1 MPEKEGETMK
11 NKIFKISMILVMI
24 LTMTMTNFLF
34 VGKNLISYAID
45 DITTNHKNVEFAAY
59 FKNKEGKEVT
69 TLEKLQ
75 DEEETF
81 LYLRFNVK
89 KEGYFNGEIAIENS
103 NFTLKET
110 DSNYV
115 NKIENNTIL
124 FNQINVGQG
133 EEIKIKIEPMQE
145 EKLEIG
151 VLNMATKVKVNGI
164 YRDSTQKDIKI
175 QAVREVTLKLAENN
189 TEANVKNEVRVIT
202 NKIIEIEGQEKR
214 ILQLAYHMGLE
225 ENNYPMQEIKA
236 KITLPTSEGDKIE
249 ITPVEYL
256 NNMTSSHYDYK
267 ENMLEVTLKNEKD
280 DQGKVMWKTQGE
292 ETIIV
297 TCLYD
302 KDVVINEA
310 EISAEETVI
319 LYNEKQL
326 EAKNKVTVGQK
337 EVEAILEIASKS
349 EENVIYKGKL
359 KAGLDRQ
366 YQTTT
371 QIKVNFAKAVS
382 NIQLTEGN
390 SQYISNE
397 QEQNANV
404 TYEQTIISKEQFDH
418 ILGENGRISI
428 YNQEG
433 EVIGNITK
441 DSQRNQEGN
450 FVIFYE
456 GKNVSQISIET
467 TKPVAEGILEM
478 QHAKVIHGK
487 EELNKVKQATSLK
500 DTIMM
505 GEETVETRIPLEE
518 ATTKASLEV
527 NKENLSTV
535 IDNHVEMK
543 AVLASNNEKYDLY
556 KNPEIAIELPE
567 QVEKIEIN
575 SMELLYEDE
584 LKIRDYKVEGKTIK
598 VALEGEQTEYK
609 EDAIKGAT
617 LLMNTNLGVDRKAAT
632 RDTEIQMDY
641 TNGEVGTTRKA
652 IKIVA
657 PTDITTIYSVPEL
670 GIEMLGQ
677 EENKQIFIERGQ
689 EERQLQASI
698 EVINNQE
705 EAIENVRILGQ
716 FPTNQKDNNMGIEI
730 LEGIVMEQQN
740 VQIYYSENAEAT
752 DELDNP
758 DNEWVPAIND
768 KNKVS
773 KFLVIIN
780 QLESGESVQGNY
792 TYKIPAN
799 LDYNQTAKTGYQVK
813 YTDMNTKVENELSS
827 TTLEML
833 TGIGPKVETR
843 LIATTGGKES
853 NNPVKN
859 GEVIRYT
866 IEVANIGTEE
876 VNQVKVMGQ
885 VPEGTTRVEP
895 EEDYEYTGASYY
907 QELEDRT
914 YEAMIENLK
923 VGEVVKKE
931 YEVRV
936 NSGIAEGTQLN
947 NRAEIEYAGI
957 TKQSEEIKKVT
968 TKGDLRISVKR
979 VTDRKVDLYQA
990 GAVRYFAII
999 ENISGKKQENVK
1011 VETNFSDNL
1020 EVEVATLI
1028 TGMKK
1033 GIDEE
1038 DREENVQTQDL
1049 EFKKEMN
1056 IGDLEVGEVKV
1067 LSYDMLIHVAQ
1078 NDKNQIDFSV
1088 VVKKGQEQYQSNQ
1101 WKDKVENLDINIA
1114 MTADKKEY
1122 VKAGDTIKYSINIE
1136 NKVEAN
1142 TMGLTLK
1149 DTIPTQLTVEQIK
1162 QDGELVEGLEGNQI
1176 ELPIY
1181 LSAKGKTTIEI
1192 EAVVDYS
1199 QARQKAEAITNRADI
1214 ELYGEKVATTAE
1226 MTHIIQA
1233 NEDNTTTNPENPG
1246 QDDNQ
1251 NNNENKVDNNDIAK
1265 GNRTITGVAWY
1276 DENANGQKEQG
1287 EKLLSNVKVRLFNT
1301 QTNHFV
1307 KEENGQIL
1315 EAVTNENGIYVL
1327 DKIANGKYIVVFDY
1341 DNSKYV
1347 ITKYRANG
1355 VAEAENSK
1363 AVLSELVIENER
1375 KQMAATDILEVQDNH
1390 ISNINIGLAP
1400 LEDFDLALNK
1410 YVSKILIQN
1419 AKGTTVREYDKETM
1433 AKVEL
1438 DAKTINGSTVI
1449 IEYKIAVTNQGEVDG
1464 YAKKIADYVTSDL
1477 KFNSELNKDWYQVGN
1492 TLYTESLANEKIKAG
1507 ETKTVTLTLTKAM
1520 TESNTGLMPNTA
1532 EIVEDYNE
1540 LGIADT
1546 NSTPGN
1552 RVKEENDFGLA
1563 EVLLSIRTGAVMYT
1577 TIGIVIAIILA
1588 VTVVVI
1594 IKKRNKEEKE

>member
-1 MPEKEGETMK
+1 MPEEEGETMK
-11 NKIFKISMILVMI
+11 NKIFKISIILVMI
-24 LTMTMTNFLF
+24 LTMTMTNFIF
-34 VGKNLISYAID
+34 VGKNLISYAVD
-45 DITTNHKNVEFAAY
+45 NITTNHKNIEFTAY
-59 FKNKEGKEVT
+59 FKNQEGKEVT

-75 DEEETF
+75 NEEESF

-110 DSNYV
+110 DSIYV

-124 FNQINVGQG
+124 LNQINVGQG
-133 EEIKIKIEPMQE
+133 EEIKVKIEPIQKE
-145 EKLEIG
+145 RLELG
-151 VLNMATKVKVNGI
+151 LLGMTTKVKVTGI

-175 QAVREVTLKLAENN
+175 QADREVTLKLIENN
-189 TEANVKNEVRVIT
+189 TETNVKNEVKVIT
-202 NKIIEIEGQEKR
+202 NKIIKVEGQEKR
-214 ILQLAYHMGLE
+214 ILQLSYHMGLE

-236 KITLPTSEGDKIE
+236 RITLPASEGKQVE
-249 ITPVEYL
+249 ITPVEYF
-256 NNMTSSHYDYK
+256 NNMTNSHYDYK
-267 ENMLEVTLKNEKD
+267 ENILEVTLTNEKD

-292 ETIIV
+292 ENIII

-302 KDVVINEA
+302 KDVLINEA
-310 EISAEETVI
+310 EINAEENVI
-319 LYNEKQL
+319 LYNGKELK
-326 EAKNKVTVGQK
+326 AKNKVTVGQE
-337 EVEAILEIASKS
+337 EVDAILEIATKS
-349 EENVIYKGKL
+349 EENIIYKGKL
-359 KAGLDRQ
+359 NAGLDRQ
-366 YQTTT
+366 YQITT
-371 QIKVNFAKAVS
+371 QMKVNFAKAVS
-382 NIQLTEGN
+382 SIQLTEGN

-404 TYEQTIISKEQFDH
+404 TYQKTIISKEQFDH
-418 ILGENGRISI
+418 ILGENGRITI

-433 EVIGNITK
+433 EIIENVTNV
-441 DSQRNQEGN
+441 SQRNQEGN
-450 FVIFYE
+450 FVISYE
-456 GKNVSQISIET
+456 GKNVSQIRIET
-467 TKPVAEGILEM
+467 TKPEAEGILEM
-478 QHAKVIHGK
+478 QHTKVIHGK
-487 EELNKVKQATSLK
+487 EETEKIKEAISLK

-505 GEETVETRIPLEE
+505 MDEQTVENKIQLEE
-518 ATTKASLEV
+518 ATTKADLEV

-535 IDNHVEMK
+535 VDNNVELK
-543 AVLASNNEKYDLY
+543 AVLTSNHEKYDLY
-556 KNPEIAIELPE
+556 KNPEITIALPE

-584 LKIRDYKVEGKTIK
+584 LKIKDYEVKGKTIN
-598 VALEGEQTEYK
+598 VSLEGEQTEYK
-609 EDAIKGAT
+609 NDTIEGAT
-617 LLMNTNLGVDRKAAT
+617 ILMNTNLGIDRKAAT
-632 RDTEIQMDY
+632 KDTEIQMDY
-641 TNGEVGTTRKA
+641 ANGEVGTTRKA

-677 EENKQIFIERGQ
+677 EENKQIFIERGR
-689 EERQLQASI
+689 EEKQLQASI

-716 FPTNQKDNNMGIEI
+716 FPTDQKDNNMGIEI
-730 LEGIVMEQQN
+730 LEGIVMNQEN
-740 VQIYYSENAEAT
+740 IQIYYSENADAT
-752 DELDNP
+752 DEIDKQE
-758 DNEWVPAIND
+758 NEWVQTIND
-768 KNKVS
+768 NSKVR
-773 KFLVIIN
+773 KFLIVIN
-780 QLESGESVQGNY
+780 KLENGESIQGGY

-799 LDYNQTAKTGYQVK
+799 LDYNQIAKTAYQVK

-827 TTLEML
+827 ATLDML

-843 LIATTGGKES
+843 LIATTGGKEN
-853 NNPVKN
+853 NNPVRN

-866 IEVANIGTEE
+866 IEVANTGTEE
-876 VNQVKVMGQ
+876 VSQVKVTGQ
-885 VPEGTTRVEP
+885 VPVGTTMVEP

-907 QELEDRT
+907 QELENRT
-914 YEAMIENLK
+914 YEGIIENLR
-923 VGEVVKKE
+923 VGEVVKRE

-936 NSGIAEGTQLN
+936 NSGIAEGTVLN
-947 NRAEIEYAGI
+947 NRAEIEYAGT

-968 TKGDLRISVKR
+968 AKGDLRISVKR

-999 ENISGKKQENVK
+999 ENISGQKQENIK

-1020 EVEVATLI
+1020 EAEVVTLI
-1028 TGMKK
+1028 TGMDK
-1033 GIDEE
+1033 E
-1038 DREENVQTQDL
+1038 DSEENVQTQDL

-1056 IGDLEVGEVKV
+1056 IGDLEVGEIKV
-1067 LSYDMLIHVAQ
+1067 LSYEMLIHIAQ
-1078 NDKNQIDFSV
+1078 SDKNQIDFSV
-1088 VVKKGQEQYQSNQ
+1088 VVKKGQEQYQSNE
-1101 WKDKVENLDINIA
+1101 WKDSVENLDINIE

-1122 VKAGDTIKYSINIE
+1122 VKAGETIKYSINIE
-1136 NKVEAN
+1136 NKIEAN
-1142 TMGLTLK
+1142 TMGLILK
-1149 DTIPTQLTVEQIK
+1149 DTIPTQLSIEQVK
-1162 QDGELVEGLEGNQI
+1162 QDGELVEGIEGNHI
-1176 ELPIY
+1176 ELPID
-1181 LSAKGKTTIEI
+1181 LVGNQKTTIEI
-1192 EAVVDYS
+1192 EAIVDYS
-1199 QARQKAEAITNRADI
+1199 QARQKAEAITNRAEV

-1226 MTHIIQA
+1226 ITHIIQA
-1233 NEDNTTTNPENPG
+1233 NEEDETTSPENPG

-1251 NNNENKVDNNDIAK
+1251 NNNGNEVENNDIAK

-1287 EKLLSNVKVRLFNT
+1287 EKLLSNVKVRLLNT

-1307 KEENGQIL
+1307 KEENGEIL
-1315 EAVTNENGIYVL
+1315 EAITNENGIYVL
-1327 DKIANGKYIVVFDY
+1327 DKVANGKYIVVFDY
-1341 DNSKYV
+1341 DNSQYV
-1347 ITKYRANG
+1347 ITRYRVNG
-1355 VAEAENSK
+1355 VTEAENSK
-1363 AVLSELVIENER
+1363 AILSELLIDNER
-1375 KQMAATDILEVQDNH
+1375 KQMAATDILEVQNNN

-1400 LEDFDLALNK
+1400 LENFDLALNK

-1419 AKGTTVREYDKETM
+1419 AKGTTVREYDNETI

-1464 YAKKIADYVTSDL
+1464 YAKKIADYTTSDL
-1477 KFNSELNKDWYQVGN
+1477 KFSSELNKDWYQVGD

-1520 TESNTGLMPNTA
+1520 TEDNTGLMPNTA

-1563 EVLLSIRTGAVMYT
+1563 EVMLSIRTGVAMYT
-1577 TIGIVIAIILA
+1577 TIGIVIAGILA
-1588 VTVVVI
+1588 ATVVVI

>member
-1 MPEKEGETMK
+1 MK

-34 VGKNLISYAID
+34 VGKNLISYAVD
-45 DITTNHKNVEFAAY
+45 DITTNHKNVEFTAY
-59 FKNKEGKEVT
+59 FKDKEGKEVT
-69 TLEKLQ
+69 TLEKPQ
-75 DEEETF
+75 NEEETF

-110 DSNYV
+110 DSMYV

-124 FNQINVGQG
+124 FNQINVGQV
-133 EEIKIKIEPMQE
+133 EEIKVKIEPIQE
-145 EKLEIG
+145 EKLELG
-151 VLNMATKVKVNGI
+151 LLDMATRVKVNGI
-164 YRDSTQKDIKI
+164 YRDSTERDIKI
-175 QAVREVTLKLAENN
+175 QATREVTLKLTENN
-189 TEANVKNEVRVIT
+189 REANVKNEVKVIT
-202 NKIIEIEGQEKR
+202 NKIIEVEGQEKR
-214 ILQLAYHMGLE
+214 ILQLSYHMGLE

-236 KITLPTSEGDKIE
+236 KITLPNSEGKQVE

-267 ENMLEVTLKNEKD
+267 ENTLEVTLKNEKD
-280 DQGKVMWKTQGE
+280 DQGRVMWKTQGTE
-292 ETIIV
+292 NIII

-302 KDVVINEA
+302 KDVPINEE
-310 EISAEETVI
+310 EISAEENVV
-319 LYNEKQL
+319 LYNGKELK
-326 EAKNKVTVGQK
+326 ANNKVTVGQE
-337 EVEAILEIASKS
+337 EVDAILEIATKS
-349 EENVIYKGKL
+349 EENIIYKGKL
-359 KAGLDRQ
+359 NAGLDRQ
-366 YQTTT
+366 YSTTT

-382 NIQLTEGN
+382 SIQLTEGN
-390 SQYISNE
+390 SQYVGNE

-404 TYEQTIISKEQFDH
+404 TYQQTTISKEQFDH
-418 ILGENGRISI
+418 ILGENGRVTI

-433 EVIGNITK
+433 EIIENVTNA
-441 DSQRNQEGN
+441 SQRNQEGN
-450 FVIFYE
+450 FVISYE

-467 TKPVAEGILEM
+467 SKPVAEGILEM
-478 QHAKVIHGK
+478 QHTKVIHGK
-487 EELNKVKQATSLK
+487 EETEKIKEAISLK

-505 GEETVETRIPLEE
+505 NEQIVENNIQLED
-518 ATTKASLEV
+518 AITKADLEV

-535 IDNHVEMK
+535 VDNNVEIK
-543 AVLASNNEKYDLY
+543 AVLTSNDEKYDLY
-556 KNPEIAIELPE
+556 KNPEVAIELPE

-575 SMELLYEDE
+575 SMELLYENE
-584 LKIRDYKVEGKTIK
+584 LKIRDYKVDGKTIK

-609 EDAIKGAT
+609 DDAIEGAT
-617 LLMNTNLGVDRKAAT
+617 ILMNTNLGVDRKAT
-632 RDTEIQMDY
+632 TKDTEIQMDY
-641 TNGEVGTTRKA
+641 TNGEVGTARKA

-657 PTDITTIYSVPEL
+657 PTDITTIYGVPEL

-677 EENKQIFIERGQ
+677 EENRQVVIERGK
-689 EERQLQASI
+689 EERQLQANI

-705 EAIENVRILGQ
+705 EAIENIRILGQ
-716 FPTNQKDNNMGIEI
+716 FPTDQNDNNMGIEI
-730 LEGIVMEQQN
+730 LEGIVMNQEN
-740 VQIYYSENAEAT
+740 IQIYYSENAMAT
-752 DELDNP
+752 DEIDKQE
-758 DNEWVPAIND
+758 NEWVQTIND
-768 KNKVS
+768 NNKVRR
-773 KFLVIIN
+773 FLIVIN
-780 QLESGESVQGNY
+780 KLESGESVQGGY

-799 LDYNQTAKTGYQVK
+799 LDYNQTARTQYQVK
-813 YTDMNTKVENELSS
+813 YTDIHTKVENELSS
-827 TTLEML
+827 ATLEML

-843 LIATTGGKES
+843 LIATTGGKEN
-853 NNPVKN
+853 NNPVRN

-866 IEVANIGTEE
+866 IEVANTGTEE
-876 VNQVKVMGQ
+876 VSQVKVVGQ
-885 VPEGTTRVEP
+885 VPEGTTMVEP

-907 QELEDRT
+907 QELENRA
-914 YEAMIENLK
+914 YEAIIENLR

-936 NSGIAEGTQLN
+936 NSGIAEGTELN
-947 NRAEIEYAGI
+947 NRAEIEYAGT

-1020 EVEVATLI
+1020 EAEVVTLI

-1033 GIDEE
+1033 GIEEE
-1038 DREENVQTQDL
+1038 DSEEDVQTQDL

-1056 IGDLEVGEVKV
+1056 IGDLEVGEIKV
-1067 LSYDMLIHVAQ
+1067 LSYEMLIHVAQ
-1078 NDKNQIDFSV
+1078 SDKNRIDFSV

-1101 WKDKVENLDINIA
+1101 WEDSVENLDINIA

-1122 VKAGDTIKYSINIE
+1122 VKAGETIKYNINIE
-1136 NKVEAN
+1136 NKVDAN
-1142 TMGLTLK
+1142 TMGLMLK

-1162 QDGELVEGLEGNQI
+1162 QDGELVEGLEGNYI
-1176 ELPIY
+1176 ELPIQ
-1181 LSAKGKTTIEI
+1181 LGAKGKTTIEI
-1192 EAVVDYS
+1192 EAIVDYS
-1199 QARQKAEAITNRADI
+1199 QARQKAEAITNRAEV

-1226 MTHIIQA
+1226 ITHIIQA
-1233 NEDNTTTNPENPG
+1233 NEEDKTTNPENPG

-1251 NNNENKVDNNDIAK
+1251 NNNEDNIGNNDIAK
-1265 GNRTITGVAWY
+1265 GNRTITGIAWY

-1307 KEENGQIL
+1307 KEENGEIL
-1315 EAVTNENGIYVL
+1315 EASTNENGIYVL
-1327 DKIANGKYIVVFDY
+1327 DKIANGKYLVVFDY

-1347 ITKYRANG
+1347 ITKYRVNG

-1375 KQMAATDILEVQDNH
+1375 KQMAATDILEVQDNN

-1400 LEDFDLALNK
+1400 LKNFDLALNK

-1419 AKGTTVREYDKETM
+1419 AKGTTVREYDNETM

-1464 YAKKIADYVTSDL
+1464 YAKKIADYTTSDL
-1477 KFNSELNKDWYQVGN
+1477 KFNSELNKDWYQVGD

-1507 ETKTVTLTLTKAM
+1507 ETKTITLTLTKAM
-1520 TESNTGLMPNTA
+1520 TENNIGLMPNTA

-1540 LGIADT
+1540 LGIKDT

-1552 RVKEENDFGLA
+1552 RAKEENDFGLA

-1577 TIGIVIAIILA
+1577 TIGIVVVAILA
-1588 VTVVVI
+1588 ATVVVI